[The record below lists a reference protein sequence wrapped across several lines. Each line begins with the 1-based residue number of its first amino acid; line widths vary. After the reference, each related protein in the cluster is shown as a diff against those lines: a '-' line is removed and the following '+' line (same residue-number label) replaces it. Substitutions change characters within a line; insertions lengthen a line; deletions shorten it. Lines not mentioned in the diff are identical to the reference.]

1 MTKRWGEGG
10 GRTNH
15 VLRLWVTRIKFK
27 TYLLRLHSMRSKCI
41 TDCSADGAKVLILT
55 FIYSGKYRDK
65 CNKNL
70 VINVLHDINR
80 WESRTTKASLVYIV
94 LVEVLKMKLWIKNI
108 IWKLK
113 NNKSSN
119 NLQNEWVNKIICTLI
134 ITKRNILFYFLT

>member
-1 MTKRWGEGG
+1 
-10 GRTNH
+10 
-15 VLRLWVTRIKFK
+15 
-27 TYLLRLHSMRSKCI
+27 MRSKYI
-41 TDCSADGAKVLILT
+41 TNSSADGAKVLILT

-70 VINVLHDINR
+70 VINVLHDIKR
-80 WESRTTKASLVYIV
+80 WASRTTKASLVYIV

-113 NNKSSN
+113 NNKSFN

-134 ITKRNILFYFLT
+134 ITKRNILFYFFNVSHVLSGILIVILWQPKFNQSRWMLNV